1 MSMPRSI
8 GVLVRRLWG
17 RRWVQRLSLFLWTLI
32 VVAVVSEAAL
42 RTVFRRLVTVPSVL
56 EEVICT
62 YDEELGW
69 RGVPGA
75 SMVHSGPEW
84 RVEVKLNGK
93 GFRSKVD
100 EYAKAPGRR
109 RIVVLGDSYALGYG
123 VSEEAGFAS
132 RLDRM
137 LGDEVEVV
145 DLGMSGY
152 STDQEFL
159 LLEREGVRY
168 DPDLVIVALYLNDV
182 YDNLLRYY
190 NEWYGKP
197 RFVIDREGE
206 LRLTGVPVPR
216 FEGPS
221 SLVVFIRRRCY
232 SLCDLV
238 SVGRDFKRLEW
249 FSLFDRRFAAAG
261 RWEVTERL
269 LEEIARVAEGHG
281 ARTLFVVI
289 PMVEQIDARAGRHSG
304 IAGRDFDLEGPQEH
318 LSRFAARAGI
328 EMIDLLPLL
337 RQEARSRPLYYRAD
351 NHWNEEGHRIAA
363 QAIAPAA
370 RRALGLISP

>member
-1 MSMPRSI
+1 M
-8 GVLVRRLWG
+8 
-17 RRWVQRLSLFLWTLI
+17 QRLSLFLWTLI

-42 RTVFRRLVTVPSVL
+42 RTVFRRLVTVPLVL
-56 EEVICT
+56 EEVICI

-84 RVEVKLNGK
+84 RVEVKMNGK
-93 GFRSKVD
+93 GFRSKEE
-100 EYAKAPGRR
+100 EYARASGKK

-132 RLDRM
+132 QLDRI
-137 LGDEVEVV
+137 LGGDVEVV
-145 DLGMSGY
+145 NLGMSGY
-152 STDQEFL
+152 STDQELL

-168 DPDLVIVALYLNDV
+168 DPDLVIVAVYLNDV
-182 YDNLLRYY
+182 YDNLIRYY

-197 RFVIDREGE
+197 RFVIDRRGE

-221 SLVVFIRRRCY
+221 SLIVFIRRSCC
-232 SLCDLV
+232 SLHDLV

-269 LEEIARVAEGHG
+269 LEEIARVADSHG
-281 ARTLFVVI
+281 ASMLLVAI
-289 PMVEQIDARAGRHSG
+289 PMVEQIDAQAGRHPG
-304 IAGRDFDLEGPQEH
+304 IAARDFDLEGPQEH
-318 LSRFAARAGI
+318 LRRFAAGAGI

-337 RQEARSRPLYYRAD
+337 RREARSRPLYFRAD

-363 QAIAPAA
+363 EAIAPPA
-370 RRALGLISP
+370 RRLLGLISP